1 MSQVSNKVD
10 WCLRKAEKEMEERGI
25 HRGLVKNH
33 MRQDLAEKHIAKA
46 DHNLKAAIYFDQGG
60 YSDWSASAFFYCM
73 YHCFLAI
80 LRKFGYES
88 RNQECTI
95 AVIEM
100 LKEEGSIEFDEVF
113 VSSLKATRLQGDA
126 HEENITELREKL
138 QYGVDMEFVER
149 KRFEELVVA
158 CKKVIE
164 ATKNIVYNKT
174 IK

>member
-1 MSQVSNKVD
+1 MSQVSNKIE
-10 WCLRKAEKEMEERGI
+10 WCLRKAEKEMEEKGI
-25 HRGLVKNH
+25 HRGLIKKEI
-33 MRQDLAEKHIAKA
+33 RQDIAEKHINKA

-95 AVIEM
+95 AAIEM
-100 LKEEGSIEFDEVF
+100 LKEEGRIEFDESF
-113 VSSLKATRLQGDA
+113 VRFLKARSQ
-126 HEENITELREKL
+126 ENVHGENVIELREKF
-138 QYGVDMEFVER
+138 QYGVDMEFDER
-149 KRFEELVVA
+149 KRFDELVIT

-164 ATKNIVYNKT
+164 ATKKIVYEP